1 MSNPIMSRGFS
12 AENQYISST
21 PMTINGT
28 INKLFIMFALLI
40 VSFGVVWNQYSLG
53 FLDKVNLLTM
63 TGVFGGFILAMII
76 AFSRKAM
83 NVLVPIYAFCEGMAL
98 GGISAIFNASMPG
111 IVPQAVAATFFTLF
125 ALLLAYKSGLI
136 KATEKF
142 RSTLIIATLGI
153 GLFYLVAIILSLFNI
168 NTLFTGLIS
177 SVSTTGIAFTA
188 IVCVVAALNLILDFD
203 FIEKGAQYGFSKEM
217 EWYGAFGLMVTL
229 VWLYLEILKLLA
241 KLNERR

>member
-12 AENQYISST
+12 SEEQYISST

-40 VSFGVVWNQYSLG
+40 ISFGVVWNQYALG
-53 FLDKVNLLTM
+53 FLDKANLLTI
-63 TGVFGGFILAMII
+63 TGVFCGFILAMII
-76 AFSRKAM
+76 TFSRKAM

-98 GGISAIFNASMPG
+98 GGISAMFNAAAPG
-111 IVPQAVAATFFTLF
+111 IIPQAVAATFFTLF
-125 ALLLAYKSGLI
+125 ALLLAYKAGLI

-142 RSTLIIATLGI
+142 RSTLIVATIGI
-153 GLFYLVAIILSLFNI
+153 GLFYLVAIILSMFNI
-168 NTLFTGLIS
+168 NQFAGLLS
-177 SVSTTGIAFTA
+177 SSSTTGLVIS
-188 IVCVVAALNLILDFD
+188 CVICIVAALNLILDFD
-203 FIEKGAQYGFSKEM
+203 FIEKGAQYGFGKDM